1 MNSPILVGLVF
12 VLALLLAVE
21 IAGQLIVAGVTLI
34 HLLASKKDKQA
45 VGGASIDNFVDQVS
59 AALEV

>member
-34 HLLASKKDKQA
+34 HLLASKRDKQA
-45 VGGASIDNFVDQVS
+45 IDNFVDSVGS
-59 AALEV
+59 IWEVTV